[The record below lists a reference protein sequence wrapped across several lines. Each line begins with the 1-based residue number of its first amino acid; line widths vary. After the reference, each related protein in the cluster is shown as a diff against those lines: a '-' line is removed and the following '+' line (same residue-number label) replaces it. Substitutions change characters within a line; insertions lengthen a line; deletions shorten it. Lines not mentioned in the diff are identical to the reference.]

1 MTDLLIESGT
11 LEDRLRA
18 ALPTDVDYASAR
30 LVDERTEHLS
40 VRRNELEPVFN
51 EFDTGVMFSVW
62 DNGGLGY
69 AATTDLSDAGL
80 AAAVV
85 RARFWASVTAGA
97 MVTTAAP
104 ASHSSGRYE
113 SPVEVEWDTLPL
125 DDRLELLHRQSR
137 LLGIDDRIVD
147 WGASLVR
154 RDVDQL
160 LVTRSRDG
168 ESGRIEQRFR
178 FVYPSLK
185 ATANEG
191 SNTQTRTFGAH
202 AFCGQGGA
210 EVLGRYGFGDAAST
224 IAEQA
229 LELLTA
235 PNCPTG
241 VMDAILAPDQMILQI
256 HESIGHPLE
265 IDRILGDERN
275 YAGTSFVTPD
285 MFGTYQYGSELLNVT
300 FDPTVPGQLASYAFD
315 DDGTPA
321 ERQYLI
327 RDGIL
332 ERGLGGAVSQERSG
346 LPGVAN
352 SRAQTWNRPPI
363 DRMANLNVEPGES
376 TVEELIAS
384 IEHGVYLHTN
394 NSWSI
399 DDSRNKFQFGCE
411 YGQLIEDG
419 EIVGAVRNPGY
430 RGISSTFWRSLT
442 GVADT
447 DSFTVMGTPNCGKGE
462 LNQVIGTGH
471 ASPACKFSSIDVFGG
486 EE

>member
-1 MTDLLIESGT
+1 MTDLLIESQT
-11 LEDRLRA
+11 FEDRLRTV
-18 ALPTDVDYASAR
+18 LPTDVDYASAR

-40 VRRNELEPVFN
+40 VRRNQMEPVFS
-51 EFDTGVMFSVW
+51 EFDTGVMITIW
-62 DNGGLGY
+62 DGGGLGY
-69 AATTDLSDAGL
+69 SATTDLSEAGL
-80 AAAVV
+80 TTAVE
-85 RARFWASVTAGA
+85 RARYWAGITSGA

-104 ASHSSGRYE
+104 TNHPVGTYV
-113 SPVEVEWDTLPL
+113 SPVEVTWDTLPL
-125 DDRLELLHRQSR
+125 NDRIELLQQQSR
-137 LLGIDDRIVD
+137 LLGIDDRIVN

-160 LVTRSRDG
+160 IVTSSKDG
-168 ESGRIEQRFR
+168 DSGRIEQRFR
-178 FVYPSLK
+178 FVYPSLR

-191 SNTQTRTFGAH
+191 INTQTRTFGGH
-202 AFCGQGGA
+202 AYCGQGGA
-210 EVLGRYGFGDAAST
+210 EVLGRFGFGDAASRV
-224 IAEQA
+224 ANEA

-241 VMDAILAPDQMILQI
+241 VMDALLAPDQMILQI

-265 IDRILGDERN
+265 LDRILGDERN
-275 YAGTSFVTPD
+275 YAGTSFVTPE
-285 MFGTYQYGSELLNVT
+285 MFGSYQYGSDLLDVT

-321 ERQYLI
+321 ERQHLI
-327 RDGIL
+327 QDGIL
-332 ERGLGGAVSQERSG
+332 VRGLGGAASQARSG

-352 SRAQTWNRPPI
+352 SRADNWNRPPI
-363 DRMANLNVEPGES
+363 DRMANLNVEPGDS
-376 TVEELIAS
+376 TVDELIAS
-384 IEHGVYLHTN
+384 IERGVYLHTN

-411 YGQLIEDG
+411 YGQRIEDG

-430 RGISSTFWRSLT
+430 RGISSTFWRSLS
-442 GVADT
+442 GVADR

-462 LNQVIGTGH
+462 LNQMIGTGH
-471 ASPACKFSSIDVFGG
+471 ASPACLFSNIEVFGG